1 MLAFSSYD
9 AKVLF
14 FLITIL
20 FSALWTANRE
30 RHGGEWCRKKFVG
43 RMRPRLNPMIGVVSI
58 STARQ
63 DGLHLAVNMLKEHC
77 RTCGGCDLAKD
88 APP

>member
-1 MLAFSSYD
+1 MQAFSSYE

-14 FLITIL
+14 FLINIL
-20 FSALWTANRE
+20 FAASWTANRE
-30 RHGGEWCRKKFVG
+30 RHGQEWCRKKLVG
-43 RMRPRLNPMIGVVSI
+43 RMRQKLEPVVGVTSI

-77 RTCGGCDLAKD
+77 HTCNGCGLAKD